1 MGFACPGRSFPL
13 SPRFDSRSLHTPA
26 KLLELATNGRRRN
39 VGSGN
44 PPATA
49 AGPDM
54 PGTPPQSRNPLPTPS
69 DFGGI
74 PLPSLHTTYWGYLS
88 QADTPLVGIR
98 NAFSCAANLRR
109 DVGYLLRLDRRF

>member
-88 QADTPLVGIR
+88 QADTPQVR
-98 NAFSCAANLRR
+98 
-109 DVGYLLRLDRRF
+109 LLLLFLSVQAIYNRLPVTLQHLC